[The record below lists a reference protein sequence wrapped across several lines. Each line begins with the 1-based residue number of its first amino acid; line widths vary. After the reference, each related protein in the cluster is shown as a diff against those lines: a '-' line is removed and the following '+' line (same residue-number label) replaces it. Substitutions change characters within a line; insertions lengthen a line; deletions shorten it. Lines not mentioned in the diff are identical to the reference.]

1 MLLFEISRVFYNISY
16 IMLHVR
22 QNYNFPSVLCSDRK
36 MKFKSQWWLLIF
48 FILRCVWH
56 DKMKWHATSSS
67 LVNICA
73 KNICAR
79 AKDLKFFDDL
89 SSMWAQ
95 KNMIHNN
102 NSSLYV
108 CISFC
113 IVPKDVTRDLKELLS
128 LGLTHVMLNC
138 SYVHQGRDAF
148 EFSPSSEEILVTY
161 TYVKN
166 EKSFLKRSSNASNVV
181 VSLLS
186 KRREFWAWRRI

>member
-1 MLLFEISRVFYNISY
+1 MLGKITIS
-16 IMLHVR
+16 
-22 QNYNFPSVLCSDRK
+22 
-36 MKFKSQWWLLIF
+36 LLYYVPTEKWNLKVNGGFWF
-48 FILRCVWH
+48 FSILRCVWH